1 MSAKEFYREK
11 RPSTPDIPP
20 EVWQKIIRHATVVSG
35 VLSPELP
42 PTFGATSSDRNQLR
56 EFRKSLVWTI
66 LHYLAVF
73 AQLFCRSRGAASYE
87 STRHGTLLRRLTSLN
102 MSFLIAIGVCIPFGK
117 R

>member
-11 RPSTPDIPP
+11 RPYTPDIPP

-56 EFRKSLVWTI
+56 EFRKSLVWPI

-73 AQLFCRSRGAASYE
+73 AQLFVDHEAQPR
-87 STRHGTLLRRLTSLN
+87 TSQQGMVHSCVALP
-102 MSFLIAIGVCIPFGK
+102 L
-117 R
+117 